1 MATYWLL
8 SGRVGSEHKPL
19 MGPGGNALYLAFL
32 CTPSMAQKPQMCG
45 LSDPS
50 LCSGF
55 IFQSCHL
62 CDVPV
67 TPRQLGF
74 CLLPVCSS
82 SILIDLWGDH
92 ECPDLST
99 HAVQPRPMD
108 LAELNP
114 GTCTQLFCRK
124 LSQCGSFPFH
134 VPSDLRLSLS
144 PTQAGP
150 SAGLTLLSC
159 SLWPGELTQQ
169 RSLGSGFPKK

>member
-8 SGRVGSEHKPL
+8 SGRVGSEHKPF
-19 MGPGGNALYLAFL
+19 MGPGGNALYLAFV

-82 SILIDLWGDH
+82 STLILGWDW
-92 ECPDLST
+92 
-99 HAVQPRPMD
+99 
-108 LAELNP
+108 
-114 GTCTQLFCRK
+114 
-124 LSQCGSFPFH
+124 
-134 VPSDLRLSLS
+134 PS
-144 PTQAGP
+144 P
-150 SAGLTLLSC
+150 SARPRAL
-159 SLWPGELTQQ
+159 
-169 RSLGSGFPKK
+169 